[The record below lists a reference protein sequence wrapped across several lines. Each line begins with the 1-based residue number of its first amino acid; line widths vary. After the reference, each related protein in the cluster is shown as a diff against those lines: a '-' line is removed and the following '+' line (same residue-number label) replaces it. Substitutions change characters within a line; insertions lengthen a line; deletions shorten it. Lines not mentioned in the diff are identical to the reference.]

1 MYLGKLPQIKV
12 RFEKDADGILSVSAS
27 GNRKFENN
35 SPLVSIQKSRNG
47 GHV

>member
-1 MYLGKLPQIKV
+1 MYLGKLPKIKV

-27 GNRKFENN
+27 GNRKFENK
-35 SPLVSIQKSRNG
+35 SPLVYIQKSRKG